1 MANKIFNCIG
11 VAIFMAM
18 AGTGAI
24 YSGLHN
30 GWTIDQLF
38 YGALSGL
45 MVFGVPIVAIGL
57 LVAFLLPRRY

>member
-1 MANKIFNCIG
+1 MADKLFNILGGVIFL
-11 VAIFMAM
+11 AM

-24 YSGLHN
+24 YAGLHH
-30 GWTIDQLF
+30 GWQIDQLF

-57 LVAFLLPRRY
+57 LVAFLLPRRR